1 MNYTV
6 QNRASG
12 VVVYAYTSDEAVAWP
27 EYPFAEFNHIPQPV
41 AGPMPVQQRRVTK
54 LEFVGRLG
62 DDYIPLLVASKS
74 NVGIEAFMKM
84 IDWATPE
91 QDGTSL
97 DLNDPRIIGA
107 LNQLEQ
113 GGAIAAGRAAGIL
126 A

>member
-6 QNRASG
+6 QNRATG
-12 VVVYAYTSDEAVAWP
+12 EIVYAYTADEAVDWP
-27 EYPFAEFNHIPQPV
+27 DYPFAGFNHIPQADVPV
-41 AGPMPVQQRRVTK
+41 VAPTRRVTK

-74 NVGIEAFMKM
+74 SVAIEAFMKM

-97 DLNDPRIIGA
+97 DLNDPRIVGA
-107 LNQLEQ
+107 LAQIEQ
-113 GGAIAAGRAAGIL
+113 DGAIAAGRAAGIL

>member
-1 MNYTV
+1 MNNAV

-74 NVGIEAFMKM
+74 NVGIEAFMRM
-84 IDWATPE
+84 IDWATPDP
-91 QDGTSL
+91 DGTSL
-97 DLNDPRIIGA
+97 DLDDPRIVGA
-107 LNQLEQ
+107 LGQLELA
-113 GGAIAAGRAAGIL
+113 GAIGAGRAAEIL

>member
-12 VVVYAYTSDEAVAWP
+12 VVVYAYTSDEAVDWP

-74 NVGIEAFMKM
+74 NVAIEAFMKM

-91 QDGTSL
+91 HDGTSL

-113 GGAIAAGRAAGIL
+113 AGLIAQGRAAEVL